1 MKKVLLVTVLSLCVS
16 SAFAAE
22 TAVMKVKG
30 TLTNSAC
37 TPELSNGGVVD
48 YGNIHLGELST
59 TEVNQLGEKNISL
72 TINCS
77 APSKVGF
84 SSVDDRS
91 DSQADIKV
99 ESTKYGDQ
107 TIDPYLFGLGKT
119 TGDVKIGA
127 YAVLLDRD
135 KITADGIDVD
145 GIYTQYLD
153 GRWTSTTVRNQLQ
166 DENIRTMTVAA
177 KGSLE
182 PLAFTTAVFPLIT
195 SVAIQDTTT
204 LAITDDTKLDG
215 QLTISL
221 NYL

>member
-1 MKKVLLVTVLSLCVS
+1 MKKLLLATALSLCVS

-22 TAVMKVKG
+22 TAVLKVTG
-30 TLTNSAC
+30 TLTNAAC

-48 YGNIHLGELST
+48 YGSIQLGELSAT
-59 TEVNQLGEKNISL
+59 AVNQLGDKKINL

-77 APSKVGF
+77 AATKVGF
-84 SSVDDRS
+84 SSIDDRS
-91 DSQADIKV
+91 ESQADITVKNA
-99 ESTKYGDQ
+99 TYGDQ
-107 TIDPYLFGLGKT
+107 TINGYLFGLGKT
-119 TGDVKIGA
+119 TGGVSIGA
-127 YAVLLDRD
+127 YSVFLDRD
-135 KITADGIDVD
+135 NVTADGAAVD
-145 GIYTQYLD
+145 GIYEQYLD
-153 GRWTSTTVRNQLQ
+153 GNWTSTTTRDTLQ
-166 DENIRTMTVAA
+166 DENIRTMTVAT